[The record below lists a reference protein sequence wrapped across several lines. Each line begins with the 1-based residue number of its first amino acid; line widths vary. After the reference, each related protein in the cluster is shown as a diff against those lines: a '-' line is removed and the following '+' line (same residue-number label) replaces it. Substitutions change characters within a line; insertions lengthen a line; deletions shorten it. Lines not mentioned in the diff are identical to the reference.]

1 MFAYVRGI
9 VADIAED
16 CCVIDVHDVGV
27 NVHISAQTAARMPG
41 IGREVKLYTYT
52 SVREDAF
59 WLYGFLDKGDL
70 EMFKR
75 CITVSGIGPKGALG
89 LLSAMDGDQLR
100 FAILAQDV
108 KAISRAPGIGK
119 RTAERL
125 VLELRGKLDYGPAD
139 IRLEATAGEGV
150 GGTGAVMEHPVK
162 REAVEALVALGYG
175 QAEAM
180 RAVSRVEG
188 AEAMDS
194 SALLKQ
200 ALKMM
205 FQPGS

>member
-1 MFAYVRGI
+1 MFAYVKGI

-16 CCVIDVHDVGV
+16 CCVIDVHDVGI
-27 NVHISAQTAARMPG
+27 NIHISAQTAARMPG
-41 IGREVKLYTYT
+41 IGREAKLYTYT

-59 WLYGFLDKGDL
+59 WLYGFLSKGDL

-89 LLSAMDGDQLR
+89 LLSVMDGDQLR

-108 KAISRAPGIGK
+108 KAIAKAPGIGK

-125 VLELRGKLDYGPAD
+125 VLELKDKLDYAAAD
-139 IRLEATAGEGV
+139 IAREAAGGN
-150 GGTGAVMEHPVK
+150 GSAMGAVMDHPGK

-175 QAEAM
+175 QTEAM
-180 RAVSRVEG
+180 KAVSQVEG
-188 AEAMDS
+188 ADTLDS

-200 ALKMM
+200 ALKRM
-205 FQPGS
+205 F

>member
-1 MFAYVRGI
+1 MFAYVKGI
-9 VADIAED
+9 VVDIAAD

-41 IGREVKLYTYT
+41 IGQEAKLYTYT

-59 WLYGFLDKGDL
+59 WLYGFLSKGDL
-70 EMFKR
+70 EMFKH

-89 LLSAMDGDQLR
+89 LLSVMDGDQLR

-108 KAISRAPGIGK
+108 KSISKAPGIGK

-125 VLELRGKLDYGPAD
+125 VLELKDKLDYAAAD
-139 IRLEATAGEGV
+139 IAREVAGGNGSAMEN
-150 GGTGAVMEHPVK
+150 VMDHPGK

-175 QAEAM
+175 QTEAM
-180 RAVSRVEG
+180 KAVSQVEG
-188 AEAMDS
+188 ADALDS

-200 ALKMM
+200 ALKKM
-205 FQPGS
+205 F

>member
-1 MFAYVRGI
+1 MFAYVKGI

-16 CCVIDVHDVGV
+16 CCVIDVHDVGI
-27 NVHISAQTAARMPG
+27 NIHISAQTAARMPG
-41 IGREVKLYTYT
+41 VGQEAKLYTYT

-59 WLYGFLDKGDL
+59 WLYGFLGKGDL

-89 LLSAMDGDQLR
+89 LLSVMDGDQLR

-108 KAISRAPGIGK
+108 KAISKAPGIGK

-125 VLELRGKLDYGPAD
+125 VLELKDKLDYGTAD
-139 IRLEATAGEGV
+139 ISREVAASENSGV
-150 GGTGAVMEHPVK
+150 GAVLDHPGK

-175 QAEAM
+175 QTESM
-180 RAVSRVEG
+180 KAVSQVEG
-188 AEAMDS
+188 ADTMDS

-200 ALKMM
+200 ALKKM
-205 FQPGS
+205 F